1 MFFLPRPRITL
12 IQLQLPVAMLLL
24 ASFFLDAPDMVL
36 SETQNVPK
44 QSSAGARSAAPT
56 SAVRPSLDL
65 LKARVNEYW
74 SLLARDRKSEALQY
88 VEPSRRA
95 DFKAW
100 PMPPFSGPR
109 ITTLALSP
117 KAEEVYV
124 TVEVKRVFP
133 PPMPATPISWPL
145 TESWVFRN
153 GNWFVQAEKP
163 AEFPFSATPGRPNAS
178 ALSPAE
184 IAKRQKAI
192 QDALHFETTEFS
204 FGTVRRGDS
213 VALSLGYELTGNEA
227 FVIHFKEWPDDFYL
241 SDGTLPAGKAQI
253 KAEFLTKAYAGEVN
267 EKLTAIIS
275 SHGTEIPYEFTLHG
289 FVYTPVYATPMT
301 LRFLSG
307 EHAKEILVKNISKSE
322 VVINNYLSTKEFDV
336 TPLPQTIPPGG
347 TCTLKVT
354 IVKDRPEKNLI
365 DTLSLSF
372 DKSVED
378 LGGLDVGI
386 VRNYQEVH
394 QKSQAEELQELL
406 LLKKYGV
413 PIKK

>member
-1 MFFLPRPRITL
+1 MYLLPRPRITL
-12 IQLQLPVAMLLL
+12 IQLQLPVAVFIL
-24 ASFFLDAPDMVL
+24 ASFFVDAPDSVL
-36 SETQNVPK
+36 SQTQNVPK
-44 QSSAGARSAAPT
+44 QSSAGARSAAPA
-56 SAVRPSLDL
+56 SAIKPSLDL

-74 SLLARDRKSEALQY
+74 RLLARERKSEALQY

-100 PMPPFSGPR
+100 PTPPFSEPR

-117 KAEEVYV
+117 KAEEVSV

-133 PPMPATPISWPL
+133 PPMPATPFPWPV
-145 TESWVFRN
+145 TQSWVFRN
-153 GNWFVQAEKP
+153 GNWFVLMENP
-163 AEFPFSATPGRPNAS
+163 ATEAVPFSGAPGRPNAS
-178 ALSPAE
+178 PVSNE
-184 IAKRQKAI
+184 ETAKRQKAI
-192 QDALHFETTEFS
+192 RDALHFETTEFS
-204 FGTVRRGDS
+204 FGTVRRGDR

-227 FVIHFKEWPDDFYL
+227 FGIRFKDWPDDFYL
-241 SDGTLPAGKAQI
+241 PDGTLPAGNAQI

-275 SHGTEIPYEFTLHG
+275 SHGTEIPYEFSLHG

-307 EHAKEILVKNISKSE
+307 ERAKEILVKNISKSE
-322 VVINNYLSTKEFDV
+322 VVINNNLSTKEFDV

-365 DTLSLSF
+365 DALSLSF

-378 LGGLDVGI
+378 LGGLEVGI

-406 LLKKYGV
+406 KKYGV